1 MVMNEHMTTGELF
14 YCLIEDIEDYTMRN
28 ESETLDNVVLQLD
41 KIKEHYDNQI
51 LDESDKENLGLIYQ
65 LFIFKGYE
73 QFADDLQQIIERL

>member
-1 MVMNEHMTTGELF
+1 MNEHMTTGELF
-14 YCLIEDIEDYTMRN
+14 YCLIEDIEDYTMKH

-65 LFIFKGYE
+65 LFTFKGYE
-73 QFADDLQQIIERL
+73 QFADDLQQIMERL

>member
-1 MVMNEHMTTGELF
+1 MNEHMTTGELF
-14 YCLIEDIEDYTMRN
+14 YCLIEDIEDYTMRH

-65 LFIFKGYE
+65 LFTFKGYE
-73 QFADDLQQIIERL
+73 QFADDLQQIMERL

>member
-1 MVMNEHMTTGELF
+1 MNEHMTTGELF
-14 YCLIEDIEDYTMRN
+14 YCLIQDIEDYTMRN
-28 ESETLDNVVLQLD
+28 ENETLDNVVLQLD

>member
-1 MVMNEHMTTGELF
+1 MNEHMTTGELF

-28 ESETLDNVVLQLD
+28 ENETLDNVVLQLD

>member
-1 MVMNEHMTTGELF
+1 MNEHMTTGELF